1 MRNIKDFDKSRIDVD
16 EMQSFLGIME
26 YDKFVSVV
34 KNHIDEGIIKP
45 IKSSGGNGKKP
56 ELYKRYVIIRQ
67 QKDYSTLIDELKYK
81 LNYELNTD
89 YYLRNPQSYEKD
101 RFYIKK
107 LSDFLNSKRQLLEE
121 AVSEKE
127 RSFQIWGREKY
138 LGKYGASL
146 FGKLKYPIEKLNYYS
161 TSEPLA
167 YYSHS
172 KKVPQN
178 ILIVENMDTFYTI
191 RRYMLDK
198 GTDILGENIET
209 VVYGAGKGIWKSF
222 RDFSIGAEPYLS
234 HDENKLLYLGD
245 IDYEGI
251 YIYENLHGIFKENTE
266 IKPFV
271 QGYCYMIEKAAKE
284 NYDLP
289 MSKEGQNKNLKGI
302 FMHYFSPGYRMK
314 IEEILS
320 SGKYI
325 PQEIINYSDLK
336 RGEFL

>member
-1 MRNIKDFDKSRIDVD
+1 MRNIKDFNKSRIDVD
-16 EMQSFLGIME
+16 EMQNFLGIIE

-34 KNHIDEGIIKP
+34 RDYIDRSIIKP
-45 IKSSGGNGKKP
+45 IISSGGNGKKP
-56 ELYKRYVIIRQ
+56 ELYKRYTIIREE
-67 QKDYSTLIDELKYK
+67 KDYSTFLDEIKYK
-81 LNYELNTD
+81 LNYELNMD
-89 YYLRNPQSYEKD
+89 YYLKNPQSYERD

-107 LSDFLNSKRQLLEE
+107 LSDFLNSRGHLLEE
-121 AVSEKE
+121 AVSENE

-138 LGKYGASL
+138 LGKYAASL
-146 FGKLKYPIEKLNYYS
+146 LNRLKYPMEKLNYYL

-167 YYSHS
+167 YFSYS
-172 KKVPQN
+172 KRVPQN

-191 RRYMLDK
+191 RRYMLSK
-198 GTDILGENIET
+198 SSDILGQDIET

-222 RDFSIGAEPYLS
+222 RDFSTGAEPYLS
-234 HDENKLLYLGD
+234 QNENKLLYLGD

-251 YIYENLHGIFKENTE
+251 YIYENLYEAFRENTE

-271 QGYCYMIEKAAKE
+271 QGYCYMIDKACKE

-289 MSKEGQNKNLKGI
+289 ISKEGQNKNIKGI
-302 FMHYFSPGYRMK
+302 FLDYFSPEYKIK

-325 PQEIINYSDLK
+325 PQEIINYSDLSS
-336 RGEFL
+336 GEFL